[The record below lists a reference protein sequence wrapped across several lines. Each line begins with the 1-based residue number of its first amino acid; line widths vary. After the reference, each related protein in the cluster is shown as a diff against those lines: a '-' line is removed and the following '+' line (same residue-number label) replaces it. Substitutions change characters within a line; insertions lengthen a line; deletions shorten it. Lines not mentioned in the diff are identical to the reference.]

1 MSVEPGTGPGRT
13 SGSTA
18 PTVVREHPVP
28 PEMLALTTLAEP
40 DYVDVFTLG
49 GGIPERSPEEW
60 ARVMLD
66 KVAGLGG
73 QFIWRVLLGLRLQ
86 NAPDRVAGWA
96 LAARG
101 ADHVRLEASS
111 PLMTA
116 HLVVR
121 ADAERVTLATV
132 IRYDSRP
139 AALVWGPLSALHRAL
154 VPGLMRDAAA
164 VRWRREA

>member
-1 MSVEPGTGPGRT
+1 MTVEPGTGPGRT
-13 SGSTA
+13 AVPTA
-18 PTVVREHPVP
+18 VQVDPAP
-28 PEMLALTTLAEP
+28 PEMLALTPLTEP
-40 DYVDVFTLG
+40 DYVDVFTLDG
-49 GGIPERSPEEW
+49 DLPERTPEEW

-73 QFIWRVLLGLRLQ
+73 QFIWRVLLGLRLRS
-86 NAPDRVAGWA
+86 APDRVAGWA

-101 ADHVRLEASS
+101 EDHVRLEATS
-111 PLMTA
+111 PLLTV

-121 ADAERVTLATV
+121 TEAERVTVATV

-154 VPGLMRDAAA
+154 LPGLMRDAAA

>member
-1 MSVEPGTGPGRT
+1 MTVEPGRGPGQA
-13 SGSTA
+13 SESTA
-18 PTVVREHPVP
+18 PTTVREHPVP
-28 PEMLALTTLAEP
+28 PEMLALTPLAEP
-40 DYVDVFTLG
+40 DYVDVFTLS
-49 GGIPERSPEEW
+49 GGIPERTPEEW
-60 ARVMLD
+60 ARVMID

-86 NAPDRVAGWA
+86 SAPERVGGWA

-101 ADHVRLEASS
+101 ADHVRLEAKS

-139 AALVWGPLSALHRAL
+139 AALVWGPLSAVHRAL